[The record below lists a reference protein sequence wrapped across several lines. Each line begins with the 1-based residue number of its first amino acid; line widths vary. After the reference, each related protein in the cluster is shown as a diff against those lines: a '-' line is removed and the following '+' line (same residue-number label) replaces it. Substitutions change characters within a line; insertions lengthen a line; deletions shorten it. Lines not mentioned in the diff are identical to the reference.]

1 MCLGGALPLLLWEGG
16 LGAPGEG
23 VPPQLG
29 LGLGAGLEESNSSSR
44 LVPTPLA
51 CFPQF
56 PVSHSFLF

>member
-1 MCLGGALPLLLWEGG
+1 MSRGGGPAPPFIGG
-16 LGAPGEG
+16 RVLARQGREG

-56 PVSHSFLF
+56 LVLAV